1 MKGPNWQP
9 SLGLC
14 LDFITH
20 QLEVRQNSYLTQF
33 GITSSQAKVLLFLL
47 VHEQQAIFQKDLETV
62 FSMRSSTITSIM
74 GYLEKGGFVVRTP
87 CSQDGRAKRIA
98 ITEKGKALRGIIDAM
113 LIEQEQQLCETLT
126 PEESIML
133 KSLLKKVA
141 TTCFP
146 HPHTHNASHEHNHR
160 KACQKEG
167 TICSNN

>member
-1 MKGPNWQP
+1 MTGPNWQP
-9 SLGLC
+9 PLCLC
-14 LDFITH
+14 LDFIAH
-20 QLEVRQNSYLTQF
+20 QLEVRQNSYLAQF

-47 VHEQQAIFQKDLETV
+47 VHEEQAIFQKDLETV

-113 LIEQEQQLCETLT
+113 LLENEQQFCKALT
-126 PEESIML
+126 PEESVML
-133 KSLLKKVA
+133 KALLNKAA

-146 HPHTHNASHEHNHR
+146 HPHTHNAFHGHNHP